1 MEESK
6 EQRKAARA
14 AHIKAHRAWLASPET
29 HAATRKALEDNAKLC
44 MGEPSGAQ
52 FPPSR
57 ETQILFA
64 KWFRRNFFSV
74 VDEFNADQAALD
86 DAEWEKL
93 AQEKVRMQ
101 GLQPKLKAW
110 HFTENPIKLYH
121 RKN

>member
-1 MEESK
+1 MQESK
-6 EQRKAARA
+6 AQRKAAQA

-44 MGEPSGAQ
+44 LGEPSGAQ

-64 KWFRRNFFSV
+64 KRFRRNFFSV
-74 VDEFNADQAALD
+74 VDEFNADQAAKD

-93 AQEKVRMQ
+93 AQEKARMQ
-101 GLQPKLKAW
+101 ACQPKLKA
-110 HFTENPIKLYH
+110 
-121 RKN
+121 